1 MQDFGLHS
9 KWNSCLQKRCLRKPF
24 FSQRVPRFRFASSR
38 SWLSPHARVLGSVR
52 IVQRVPRFRSASSRS
67 WLSPHARGS
76 APSALSNAYL
86 DSASLHLGRGFRHM
100 EKKKESQGK
109 CKHFPWL
116 SFFFSAL
123 LNALRK
129 KPPSPQLLCLQKQRF
144 QVRDQGFEPWTP
156 WLRVRC
162 SASWANRAF
171 YVF

>member
-1 MQDFGLHS
+1 ML
-9 KWNSCLQKRCLRKPF
+9 KKAI

-76 APSALSNAYL
+76 APSALTSIPLRSISVVAFATWKRRKRAKGNA
-86 DSASLHLGRGFRHM
+86 STS
-100 EKKKESQGK
+100 
-109 CKHFPWL
+109 PWL

-123 LNALRK
+123 LNASRK

-144 QVRDQGFEPWTP
+144 SSAPSGARTLDTLIKSLQKQRFSSAPSGARTLDTLIKSQVLYQ
-156 WLRVRC
+156 L
-162 SASWANRAF
+162 S
-171 YVF
+171 